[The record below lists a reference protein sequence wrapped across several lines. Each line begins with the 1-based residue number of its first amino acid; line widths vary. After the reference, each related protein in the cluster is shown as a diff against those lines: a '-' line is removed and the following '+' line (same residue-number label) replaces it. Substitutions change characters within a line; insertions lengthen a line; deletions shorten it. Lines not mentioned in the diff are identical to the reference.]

1 MVSLRL
7 RGDLSIEG
15 GLESPYERLASA
27 LAIAQWVKCQQYFR
41 DDFSFIVDDCISFD
55 QRVYQGQ
62 SLPEAGFLGGG
73 WDLGLGT
80 WGDLL
85 AKREARRFYF
95 LKYSSLRA
103 TVDWLRSLVS
113 HQHYGV
119 QSTSVSKE

>member
-27 LAIAQWVKCQQYFR
+27 LAIAQWVKCQQYVT
-41 DDFSFIVDDCISFD
+41 DNFSFIMDCISVD

-73 WDLGLGT
+73 W
-80 WGDLL
+80 GDLL
-85 AKREARRFYF
+85 VKREARRFYF
-95 LKYSSLRA
+95 LL
-103 TVDWLRSLVS
+103 
-113 HQHYGV
+113 
-119 QSTSVSKE
+119 